1 MRIFSL
7 RTVRDFWNKHPD
19 AEIPLRTWYKDT
31 LKSKWN
37 NPMDVKQYRRDVS
50 IIANNRVVFNIKGNN
65 YRLIVEIEYSSEV
78 VFVQFV
84 GTHKEYDRV
93 DAATIQQY

>member
-7 RTVRDFWNKHPD
+7 RTLRNFWNVHPE
-19 AEIPLRTWYKDT
+19 AEIPLRAWYKDI
-31 LKSKWN
+31 LKADWKT
-37 NPMDVKQYRRDVS
+37 PAEVKQYRRDVS
-50 IIANNRVVFNIKGNN
+50 IIANNRVVFNIKGNH
-65 YRLIVEIEYSSEV
+65 YRLIVEIEYGSDI

-93 DAATIQQY
+93 DATTVTQY